1 MLANIYAQVLQFF
14 QAEDVLIVL
23 AVVMIVGIFRISSRF
38 LTARKQ
44 ARSARA
50 FRERFHT
57 FSHSNGEDTEAYER
71 LSFLAERMANTMGR
85 YALVDAKPPFSGHST
100 KSFET
105 VLQFIPELRMHFNN
119 LRQGGYGLGN
129 DGAGWIYHSVDDA
142 LIRFLGS
149 RDETAKLAARK
160 LANPVA
166 WFREGVERI
175 LALPLYV
182 LSWFGMMEPAAAT
195 ATEQNGGFRAIAGLT
210 AIVAVIFIASTLIFG
225 EQKTNAAYRGIGNT
239 AASAVSG
246 AATAVVSAFSDAKR
260 VITTPKEQ

>member
-1 MLANIYAQVLQFF
+1 MLANTYAQVLQFI
-14 QAEDVLIVL
+14 QSYGAVAALI
-23 AVVMIVGIFRISSRF
+23 AVMIVGILRIFSRYVA
-38 LTARKQ
+38 ARKH
-44 ARSARA
+44 ARAARA
-50 FRERFHT
+50 FRDRFHT
-57 FSHSNGEDTEAYER
+57 FSNSSGEDTEAYER

-100 KSFET
+100 KSFEN

-129 DGAGWIYHSVDDA
+129 DGSGWIYHSVDDA

-160 LANPVA
+160 LVNPVA

-182 LSWFGMMEPAAAT
+182 LSGFGMMEPTAAAT
-195 ATEQNGGFRAIAGLT
+195 TEQNGGFRALAGLVS
-210 AIVAVIFIASTLIFG
+210 IVAVVSIASTLIFG
-225 EQKTNAAYRGIGNT
+225 EQKTATAYRSIGNT

-246 AATAVVSAFSDAKR
+246 AATAVVSAFSDAKK
-260 VITTPKEQ
+260 VITTPKQQ

>member
-1 MLANIYAQVLQFF
+1 MLANIYARVLQFF
-14 QAEDVLIVL
+14 QADDVLIVL
-23 AVVMIVGIFRISSRF
+23 AIVMIVGIFRIASRL

-44 ARSARA
+44 ARTARA
-50 FRERFHT
+50 FRDRFHT
-57 FSHSNGEDTEAYER
+57 FSNSSGEDTEAYER
-71 LSFLAERMANTMGR
+71 LSFLSERMAKTMGR
-85 YALVDAKPPFSGHST
+85 YAQVDAKPPFSGHST
-100 KSFET
+100 KTFEN

-160 LANPVA
+160 LGNPIA

-175 LALPLYV
+175 LALPFYI
-182 LSWFGMMEPAAAT
+182 LSWFGMMEPDAAT
-195 ATEQNGGFRAIAGLT
+195 TTEQHGGFRAVAGLT

-225 EQKTNAAYRGIGNT
+225 EQKTKAAYSAIGNT
-239 AASAVSG
+239 AVSTVSS
-246 AATAVVSAFSDAKR
+246 AATAVVSAFSDVAR
-260 VITTPKEQ
+260 VITAPKEP

>member
-1 MLANIYAQVLQFF
+1 MLANTYAQVLQFF
-14 QAEDVLIVL
+14 QTHGVL
-23 AVVMIVGIFRISSRF
+23 AVLGAVMIVGILRIFSRL
-38 LTARKQ
+38 LTARKH
-44 ARSARA
+44 ARA
-50 FRERFHT
+50 ARGFRDRFHT
-57 FSHSNGEDTEAYER
+57 FANSSGEDTEAYER

-100 KSFET
+100 KTFET

-119 LRQGGYGLGN
+119 LRQGGYGLSN
-129 DGAGWIYHSVDDA
+129 DGSGWIYHSVDDA

-160 LANPVA
+160 LANPIA
-166 WFREGVERI
+166 WYREGVERI

-182 LSWFGMMEPAAAT
+182 LSWFGMMEPAAAA
-195 ATEQNGGFRAIAGLT
+195 ATEQNGGFRAMAGL
-210 AIVAVIFIASTLIFG
+210 ASIVAVIFIASTLVFG

-239 AASAVSG
+239 AVSAVSS